1 MKILTIDEGVDEVP
15 AARFEKLRERRDEK
29 GLLNVEDEDFCGI
42 SGEEWGAEGER
53 GWNRAESKGLL
64 ATETQ
69 SDVRQKRGTP
79 MDQKT
84 QRPLLDASNGRTST
98 AINLPDDL
106 PRLMSAGVRLAR
118 NPPSPPP
125 SSPSSRLCFVSRMKG
140 KRTTLHRRESL
151 SSFVFFSFSLS
162 RCAIKKEFSP
172 LSEPIHRPF

>member
-1 MKILTIDEGVDEVP
+1 MKILTLDEGVDEVP

-118 NPPSPPP
+118 NTPSPPP
-125 SSPSSRLCFVSRMKG
+125 FLSLLPIVFRFADERETDDSPPERVSLFVRLF
-140 KRTTLHRRESL
+140 L
-151 SSFVFFSFSLS
+151 FFSLS
-162 RCAIKKEFSP
+162 LRN
-172 LSEPIHRPF
+172 